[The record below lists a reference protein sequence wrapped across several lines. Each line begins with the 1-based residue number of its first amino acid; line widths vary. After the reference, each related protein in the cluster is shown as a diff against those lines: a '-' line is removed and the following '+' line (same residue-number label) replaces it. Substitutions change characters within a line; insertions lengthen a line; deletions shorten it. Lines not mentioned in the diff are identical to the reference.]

1 MDSGTHGPDG
11 ASAPRHAVAVLVIA
25 IAPVYHPSTMGLIAL
40 VQPQMWK
47 SAAKTLV
54 PVSSTHSVV
63 VLTVV
68 HMQRECCGTKNKFLV
83 FISK

>member
-1 MDSGTHGPDG
+1 MDSGTHGPNG
-11 ASAPRHAVAVLVIA
+11 ASAPRHAVAALVIA
-25 IAPVYHPSTMGLIAL
+25 IAPVYHPCTMGSIAP

-47 SAAKTLV
+47 PAVKTLV

-68 HMQRECCGTKNKFLV
+68 HIQ
-83 FISK
+83 